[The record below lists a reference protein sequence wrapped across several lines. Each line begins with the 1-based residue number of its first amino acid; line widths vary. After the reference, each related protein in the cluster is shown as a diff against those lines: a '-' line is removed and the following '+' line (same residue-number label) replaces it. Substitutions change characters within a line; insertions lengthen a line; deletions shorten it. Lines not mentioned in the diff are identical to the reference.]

1 MSWETVKGFC
11 RRQTQTFKESFQHA
25 SKTEDAEFDAIYQ
38 RFQSTFSQ
46 AKRVHSRVAGVHRD
60 LVDMIGHY
68 DKLKDDL
75 NMGDVNSVQSSEMQ
89 TAAKRVELATLDFRS
104 KFTPL
109 DQTLQDTIAQLS
121 KYQQEANQ
129 VSNVID
135 DRKMKM
141 LEFDFFRNKLSDLRA
156 NPPADTA
163 RIPRNE
169 ARLTEWST
177 AYQEANS
184 RCKQMLTSLHENG
197 EKLVLLAAS
206 VLTVDAGRFFLELGK
221 TANVLF
227 LGTSVAPKSLRQ
239 TELET
244 GSLAPQVV
252 QTTSPT
258 VAPPTAP
265 PSQSGQAG
273 GSRRYFSAD
282 DPFRSD

>member
-11 RRQTQTFKESFQHA
+11 RRQTQNFKENFQHA
-25 SKTEDAEFDAIYQ
+25 SKTEDAEFDSIYQ

-46 AKRVHSRVAGVHRD
+46 AKRVSSRVVGVHHD
-60 LVDMIGHY
+60 LVDVIGHY

-89 TAAKRVELATLDFRS
+89 TAAKRVELATLDFRQ
-104 KFTPL
+104 KFGAL

-121 KYQQEANQ
+121 KYQQEATQ
-129 VSNVID
+129 VTNVID

-156 NPPADTA
+156 NPPADTT

-169 ARLTEWST
+169 QRLNEWST
-177 AYQEANS
+177 AYQEANA
-184 RCKQMLTSLHENG
+184 RCKQMLINLHENG

-227 LGTSVAPKSLRQ
+227 LGTAAPPKSLRQ
-239 TELET
+239 TELEA
-244 GSLAPQVV
+244 GSLAPQV

-258 VAPPTAP
+258 TAP
-265 PSQSGQAG
+265 PQTTQQPAASGN
-273 GSRRYFSAD
+273 GSRRYFSTD
-282 DPFRSD
+282 DPFRSE